1 VEAASIRSPAVSRL
15 RRLGPGLS
23 DAQLV
28 ARVREGDERAFELV
42 FDRYHPQL
50 LSFCRH
56 MLGGR
61 EEAEDALQ
69 QVFVS
74 AHGHLVAHDRPVE
87 LRPWL
92 YAIARNRCLSVLRG
106 RREALGLDEVP
117 EPSTAGL
124 VVAAEV
130 ERREDL
136 RELLA
141 DLARLPDEQRAA
153 LLLSELDA
161 FSHDEIADVLGV
173 RRDKVKALVFQA
185 RESLG
190 GWRQARHTDCSEIRE
205 QLANL
210 RGGALRRGPLRR
222 HLETCEACRDF
233 RVEVR
238 RQREAMA
245 LLLPVLPSLAFKA
258 KVVGAVASAHGATQA
273 AAGAGG
279 LFGGGLTAGAAG
291 PAGGASAAAL
301 GGGLAAKAAVLVAV
315 AGIAGGGYA
324 VTRHTSTAPSAF
336 RTHPSS
342 VPAARHQSAPA
353 SGSTVSP
360 AAGAG
365 RSHTAAHR
373 AGRSSSAPGHT
384 GVRPAATSTHGKAY
398 TNPVASA
405 HAHGATGHGT
415 KAQGNAVTPTH
426 GAKSP
431 AARPRPAKPAH
442 PAKPSHPASAN
453 TPAAATDTTTTSSG
467 GSADSG
473 RHLGSQQDLPGLR
486 LPAVGGTRKGAGA
499 AG

>member
-1 VEAASIRSPAVSRL
+1 
-15 RRLGPGLS
+15 LGPGLS

-42 FDRYHPQL
+42 FDRYHGQL

-74 AHGHLVAHDRPVE
+74 AHGHLVAHDRSVE

-124 VVAAEV
+124 AVAAEV

-153 LLLSELDA
+153 LLLSELEA
-161 FSHDEIADVLGV
+161 FTHDEIADVLGV
-173 RRDKVKALVFQA
+173 RREKVKALVFQA

-190 GWRQARHTDCSEIRE
+190 GWRQARHSDCSEIRE

-210 RGGALRRGPLRR
+210 RGGALRRGALRR

-245 LLLPVLPSLAFKA
+245 LLLPVLPSLALKA
-258 KVVGAVASAHGATQA
+258 KVVGAVASAHGATQVA
-273 AAGAGG
+273 SGAGG
-279 LFGGGLTAGAAG
+279 LLGGGITAGAAG
-291 PAGGASAAAL
+291 PVGGGSAAAL
-301 GGGLAAKAAVLVAV
+301 GGGLAAKAAALVAV

-324 VTRHTSTAPSAF
+324 VAHHTTAAPSAF

-353 SGSTVSP
+353 PGSTVSR

-365 RSHTAAHR
+365 RSDAAAHG
-373 AGRSSSAPGHT
+373 AGRTSSAPGHT
-384 GVRPAATSTHGKAY
+384 GLLPATANAQGKAHAS
-398 TNPVASA
+398 PGASA
-405 HAHGATGHGT
+405 HAHGATGHGA
-415 KAQGNAVTPTH
+415 KVQGNAVATTH

-431 AARPRPAKPAH
+431 AARRPARSSKPAHAAKPAH
-442 PAKPSHPASAN
+442 PARSN
-453 TPAAATDTTTTSSG
+453 TPAATTGTTTSTG
-467 GSADSG
+467 AAADSG
-473 RHLGSQQDLPGLR
+473 RHLGTQQDLPSLR
-486 LPAVGGTRKGAGA
+486 LPTVVPTRKGVGPAG
-499 AG
+499 

>member
-1 VEAASIRSPAVSRL
+1 VEAASIRSPAVTRL

-106 RREALGLDEVP
+106 RREALGLDDVP

-124 VVAAEV
+124 AVAAEV

-136 RELLA
+136 RDLLA

-153 LLLSELDA
+153 LLLSELEA

-173 RRDKVKALVFQA
+173 RREKVKALVFQA

-190 GWRQARHTDCSEIRE
+190 GWRQARHTECSEIRE

-222 HLETCEACRDF
+222 HLETCAACRDF

-245 LLLPVLPSLAFKA
+245 LLLPVLPSLALKA
-258 KVVGAVASAHGATQA
+258 KVVGAVASAHGATHVA
-273 AAGAGG
+273 SGAGG
-279 LFGGGLTAGAAG
+279 LLGGGITAGA
-291 PAGGASAAAL
+291 GAPAAAL

-324 VTRHTSTAPSAF
+324 VTRHATTTPSAF

-353 SGSTVSP
+353 PGSTVSR

-365 RSHTAAHR
+365 RSDTAAHR

-384 GVRPAATSTHGKAY
+384 GVLPATANAQAKAH
-398 TNPVASA
+398 ASPGTA
-405 HAHGATGHGT
+405 HAHGATGHGA
-415 KAQGNAVTPTH
+415 KAHGNAVTPAH

-431 AARPRPAKPAH
+431 AGGPQARHPKPAH
-442 PAKPSHPASAN
+442 PAKPPHPARAN
-453 TPAAATDTTTTSSG
+453 TPAAATNTTTTSSG

-473 RHLGSQQDLPGLR
+473 RHLGSPQDLPGLR
-486 LPAVGGTRKGAGA
+486 LPAVVPTRKGVGPAG
-499 AG
+499 

>member
-1 VEAASIRSPAVSRL
+1 MEAASIRSPAVSRL

-28 ARVREGDERAFELV
+28 AHVREGDERAFELV

-56 MLGGR
+56 MLGDR

-124 VVAAEV
+124 AVAAEV

-141 DLARLPDEQRAA
+141 DMARLPDEQRAA
-153 LLLSELDA
+153 LLLSELEA
-161 FSHDEIADVLGV
+161 FTHDEIADVLGV
-173 RRDKVKALVFQA
+173 RREKVKALVFQA

-205 QLANL
+205 QLASL

-222 HLETCEACRDF
+222 HLETCQACRDF

-245 LLLPVLPSLAFKA
+245 LLLPVLPSLALKA
-258 KVVGAVASAHGATQA
+258 KVVGAVAAAHGATQVA
-273 AAGAGG
+273 SGAGG
-279 LFGGGLTAGAAG
+279 LLGGGITAGAAG
-291 PAGGASAAAL
+291 PIGGGSAAAL
-301 GGGLAAKAAVLVAV
+301 GGGLAAKVAILVAV
-315 AGIAGGGYA
+315 AGVAGGGYA
-324 VTRHTSTAPSAF
+324 VTRHTTTTPSAF
-336 RTHPSS
+336 RAHPSS

-353 SGSTVSP
+353 ASSTASP
-360 AAGAG
+360 TAAAGRSDTAAHGAG
-365 RSHTAAHR
+365 RSSR
-373 AGRSSSAPGHT
+373 APGHT
-384 GVRPAATSTHGKAY
+384 GLRPAASTAQGKAHAS
-398 TNPVASA
+398 PVAVA
-405 HAHGATGHGT
+405 HAHGATGKAA
-415 KAQGNAVTPTH
+415 KAQGSAATTKH
-426 GAKSP
+426 GARTP
-431 AARPRPAKPAH
+431 AARRQARHSKLAH
-442 PAKPSHPASAN
+442 PAKPSRPAHAT
-453 TPAAATDTTTTSSG
+453 TPAATTGTSTAG
-467 GSADSG
+467 PPAPTL
-473 RHLGSQQDLPGLR
+473 HVGSQPVVPGLR
-486 LPAVGGTRKGAGA
+486 LPTAGGTRKGGGPAG
-499 AG
+499 